1 MLASSVIIE
10 NIPLI
15 PVTPKIVIEIPKNS
29 PDELNYN
36 SKSNINSSLMNDLF
50 IQPNNHDW
58 ISGTSSPGSCL
69 QNLLTPYYWPTNQ
82 RHLLSTY
89 ENSSSHENLKDD
101 DINRT
106 PSPILFTSSSST
118 SPISSLHNT
127 NQYRNSYCCIINP
140 SKTKYYPSLD
150 KDQTI
155 DFQHSSST
163 SLISNYNLNKSL
175 YLDTDHYTYQQKQ
188 YLQSDRLPYIHG
200 SFKTKSITNP
210 SNRSISPYS
219 FYNYSQCIPYL
230 SMDNHH
236 SDIDFINYHNGNH
249 YSDSVYLSKMM
260 LSKIQKQTIR
270 RTSSPLSYHSLMISS
285 QILCNSS
292 ITTTTSSN
300 NNNNKSGYLS
310 NYPCNRPT
318 IRQLSTVQRSNSLP
332 ELSTII
338 KYNEYKINSTI
349 KYYTKKMKKN
359 EKTNDLWYKHKSI
372 GRSCNFQLTPLQS
385 NYMLPCQQKLYLSPS
400 MNHRR
405 HTEGCSHKP
414 NTSLLLLQSSRRSNS
429 VCSQNHCDFN
439 MNNHNITHE
448 NIISSMRNVN
458 FIHNNGND
466 LYVSNQS
473 FLRAS
478 NSQLMNNCN
487 HHIQPSISLL
497 VNSSLGN
504 DHNNDPIVNP
514 TDLDLNKT
522 DIVQNRTELHV
533 KKGDSFT
540 HCLCSLI
547 VLLVCMQLFLGTI
560 STALGLFLTWK
571 VPELNPM
578 ECAYLSGIPLIISG
592 LVGMCICFR
601 HRFPS
606 ISPQFMNVIQ
616 ITSGILSLSCFII
629 CLITSIYSGKK
640 GNLIASYDNTCKT
653 ITLEQ
658 YKQTKQFYNNISF
671 NNKIINNSYH
681 QSINQLINNSNFNKQ
696 SIKSLCCYE
705 IIKNT
710 CECYINHYNQYIEYY
725 HNISCH
731 LLLSS
736 IKDYIILQSALMCIG
751 SGVSLWLWF
760 IFIENKL
767 KLLLINNQ
775 YTRISFSS
783 ITNNQL
789 INT

>member
-140 SKTKYYPSLD
+140 
-150 KDQTI
+150 
-155 DFQHSSST
+155 
-163 SLISNYNLNKSL
+163 N
-175 YLDTDHYTYQQKQ
+175 TDHYTYQQKQ

-285 QILCNSS
+285 QIL
-292 ITTTTSSN
+292 
-300 NNNNKSGYLS
+300 
-310 NYPCNRPT
+310 
-318 IRQLSTVQRSNSLP
+318 
-332 ELSTII
+332 
-338 KYNEYKINSTI
+338 
-349 KYYTKKMKKN
+349 
-359 EKTNDLWYKHKSI
+359 W
-372 GRSCNFQLTPLQS
+372 RSCNFQLTPLQS

-578 ECAYLSGIPLIISG
+578 ECAYLSGIP
-592 LVGMCICFR
+592 
-601 HRFPS
+601 
-606 ISPQFMNVIQ
+606 
-616 ITSGILSLSCFII
+616 
-629 CLITSIYSGKK
+629 K
-640 GNLIASYDNTCKT
+640 
-653 ITLEQ
+653 E
-658 YKQTKQFYNNISF
+658 
-671 NNKIINNSYH
+671 
-681 QSINQLINNSNFNKQ
+681 
-696 SIKSLCCYE
+696 
-705 IIKNT
+705 
-710 CECYINHYNQYIEYY
+710 
-725 HNISCH
+725 
-731 LLLSS
+731 
-736 IKDYIILQSALMCIG
+736 
-751 SGVSLWLWF
+751 
-760 IFIENKL
+760 
-767 KLLLINNQ
+767 
-775 YTRISFSS
+775 TRKE
-783 ITNNQL
+783 
-789 INT
+789 